1 MSRSS
6 PFALLVA
13 LAVFAVKAAAQV
25 IVLTPSTTTINP
37 AGGSLT
43 FTATI
48 TYTNTPSVLAF
59 SATLPSGWT
68 YLSGLNEPTLVRPV
82 AGSTGTLGWAY
93 NNAPSS
99 PASFTFTASYP
110 ANLTGLQ
117 PLTTTAV
124 TRDTVESP
132 PVTTTGPA
140 VTLSAPPSAF
150 TWAGDSATHDGNW
163 TDATKWTAN
172 NGIPN
177 NSGLATYS
185 AQISVGTAS
194 IPVGTTILLND
205 LFLLGGNVNGGGGL
219 NLLGANSSWTGGAVS
234 GLDQLTISPGATLTA
249 STYAAH
255 DFDQTTILNQGTFS
269 WQQGGALRSGNGGAF
284 INAAGATFIDA
295 SSGTVQ
301 DYLITNGFGGS
312 FSFSNLG
319 TYVKSTVGSTTRI
332 EVPFSNN
339 GTLRLD
345 GGVLRF
351 TGTYSQS
358 SGNLRLASGT
368 TAIFD
373 NGVTFSSGSVIG
385 SGTLAGNVTSGS
397 GNNAALPAPG
407 VGAVNVAKTSV
418 ISPGDTLGGL
428 NVQGNLTLLDT
439 SKLLFDLGGTN
450 QGVDYD
456 FLSVSGTATLGG
468 LLSVNLVNNFRTSA
482 SPATTF
488 TVLTAGTLTGTFTN
502 AVNGARFWATDE
514 QSSFIVNYT
523 PTGVTLA
530 NFQVIPIPEP
540 STWALL
546 IAGLGV
552 IALSAWRRAKRG

>member
-6 PFALLVA
+6 LFVRFVA

-25 IVLTPSTTTINP
+25 IVLTPSTTTLDP

-48 TYTNTPSVLAF
+48 TYPSTPSVLAF

-68 YLSGLNEPTLVRPV
+68 YLSGVNEPTLVRPA

-93 NNAPSS
+93 DNVPTS

-117 PLTTTAV
+117 PLTTSAA

-132 PVTTTGPA
+132 PVTTPGPT
-140 VTLSAPPSAF
+140 VMLSAPPSAF
-150 TWAGDSATHDGNW
+150 TWAGDSETHNGVW

-185 AQISVGTAS
+185 AQISLGTAS
-194 IPVGTTILLND
+194 IPVGTLISLND
-205 LFLLGGNVNGGGGL
+205 LFLLGGNVDGGGGL
-219 NLLGANSSWTGGAVS
+219 NLLGANSSWTSGAVS
-234 GLDQLTISPGATLTA
+234 GLDLLMISPGATLTA
-249 STYAAH
+249 STFAPH
-255 DFDQTTILNQGTFS
+255 DFASTTIFNLGTFV
-269 WQQGGALRSGNGGAF
+269 WRNGGALRSGNGGGF
-284 INAAGATFIDA
+284 INAVGATFTDA
-295 SSGTVQ
+295 SSGTV
-301 DYLITNGFGGS
+301 DYLITNSFGGS

-319 TYVKSTVGSTTRI
+319 TYVKATAGSTTRI
-332 EVPFSNN
+332 EVPFYNN

-351 TGTYSQS
+351 TGTYSQT

-373 NGVTFSSGSVIG
+373 QEVAFYGGSVTG
-385 SGTLAGNVTSGS
+385 NGTLTGNVSLGGGFAVAPS
-397 GNNAALPAPG
+397 APG
-407 VGAVNVAKTSV
+407 ISAGTLIETAVL
-418 ISPGDTLGGL
+418 SPGDALGRL
-428 NVQGNLTLLDT
+428 NVQGNLALLDT

-456 FLSVSGTATLGG
+456 FLSVSGTVTLGG
-468 LLSVNLVNNFRTSA
+468 LLSINLVNDFRNSA

-488 TVLTAGTLTGTFTN
+488 TVLTAGALTGTFTN

-523 PTGVTLA
+523 PTGVTLT

-540 STWALL
+540 STWALM

-552 IALSAWRRAKRG
+552 IAVSAWRRARRG

>member
-6 PFALLVA
+6 SFALLVV

-25 IVLTPSTTTINP
+25 IVLTPSTTTIDP

-48 TYTNTPSVLAF
+48 TYTSAPSVLAF

-68 YLSGLNEPTLVRPV
+68 YLSGVNEPTLVRPA

-93 NNAPSS
+93 DNVPTS

-124 TRDTVESP
+124 TRETVESP
-132 PVTTTGPA
+132 PVTTTGPT

-150 TWAGDSATHDGNW
+150 TWAGDTETHNGSW
-163 TDATKWTAN
+163 TDATQWTAN

-205 LFLLGGNVNGGGGL
+205 LFLFGGNISGGGGL
-219 NLLGANSSWTGGAVS
+219 NLLGANSSWTSGAVS
-234 GLDQLTISPGATLTA
+234 GLDLLMVSPGATLTA
-249 STYAAH
+249 STFAPH
-255 DFDQTTILNQGTFS
+255 NFESTTILNLGTFV
-269 WQQGGALRSGNGGAF
+269 WRDGGSLRSGNGGGF
-284 INAAGATFIDA
+284 INAAGATFTDA
-295 SSGTVQ
+295 SSGAV
-301 DYLITNGFGGS
+301 DYVITNGFGGN

-319 TYVKSTVGSTTRI
+319 TYVKSAAGSTTRI
-332 EVPFSNN
+332 EVPFYNN
-339 GTLRLD
+339 GNLRLD

-351 TGTYSQS
+351 TSTYSQT
-358 SGNLRLASGT
+358 SGNLRLAGGT

-373 NGVTFSSGSVIG
+373 NGVTFYGGSVSG
-385 SGTLAGNVTSGS
+385 NGTLAGNITNG
-397 GNNAALPAPG
+397 GGLAAPASTPG
-407 VGAVNVAKTSV
+407 VSAGTLIETAVF
-418 ISPGDTLGGL
+418 SPGDPLGQL
-428 NVQGNLTLLDT
+428 NVQGNLTLLST
-439 SKLLFDLGGTN
+439 SKLLFELGGTN
-450 QGVDYD
+450 RGVDYD

-468 LLSVNLVNNFRTSA
+468 LLSINLVNNFRDSA
-482 SPATTF
+482 SSATTF
-488 TVLTAGTLTGTFTN
+488 TVLTAGTLNGTFTN

-514 QSSFIVNYT
+514 QSSFVVNYT
-523 PTGVTLA
+523 PTGVTLT

-540 STWALL
+540 STWALM
-546 IAGLGV
+546 IAGLGA
-552 IALSAWRRAKRG
+552 IALTAWRRTRRG